1 MKKINRQIYAS
12 MYGPTVGDKIRLG
25 DTSLWIK
32 IEKDYTTYG
41 EECMF
46 GSGKVIRCGMGQHP
60 VASRNEGVADLV
72 ITNAII
78 IDTWGIIK
86 ADISIKDG
94 LITGIG
100 KAGNPMVMEGVT
112 PGMFIG
118 VGTEIISAENQIVT
132 AGCVDSHVHYICP
145 EIFNIALENGTT
157 TIIGGGSGPTTGTLA
172 TNCTSGIWNIQSMIK
187 ATDNIPI
194 NFVFMGCGNS
204 LGRKSLIEQI
214 EAGAGALKIHE
225 DWGST
230 PNVIDKCLN
239 IAEEFD
245 IQINIHTDTLN
256 ESGYIEDTI
265 KSINNRTIH
274 AYHVEGAGGG
284 HSPDILKI
292 ISNNNVLPSSTTPT
306 LPYTINT
313 IEEHFDMLM
322 MCHHLDNKI
331 DEDIAFAKSRI
342 RNNTIRAEGVLHDLG
357 AISIINS
364 DAQAMG
370 RIGEVI
376 RRTWQTADKMKKEYG
391 ILKKNNNDDNISDD
405 DNFRVKRYIAKYTI
419 NPAITHGI
427 SDYVGS
433 IEVGKIADLVIW
445 KPSFFGTKP
454 ELVLKSGMITYAIIG
469 DPNAAISTT
478 QPFMY
483 RTMFGYNNPEL
494 NAIFVSKISIENGNI
509 FNLNVK
515 KQIKSVKNCR
525 NISKKDLI
533 LNNEI
538 PIIEID
544 PKSHIVSINNEKILS
559 NPSDKLPLT
568 QRYYLF

>member
-1 MKKINRQIYAS
+1 MKKINRKIYTS

-32 IEKDYTTYG
+32 IEKDHTIYG

-46 GSGKVIRCGMGQHP
+46 GSGKVIRSGMGQHP
-60 VASRNEGVADLV
+60 IASRNDGVADLV

-94 LITGIG
+94 FITGIG
-100 KAGNPMVMEGVT
+100 KAGNPITMEGVKH
-112 PGMFIG
+112 GMYIG
-118 VGTEIISAENQIVT
+118 VGTEIISAENKIVT
-132 AGCVDSHVHYICP
+132 AGCIDSHVHNICP
-145 EIFNIALENGTT
+145 QIFKVAIENGTT

-172 TNCTSGIWNIQSMIK
+172 TNCTRGIWNIQSMIK

-194 NFVFMGCGNS
+194 NFLFLGSGNS
-204 LGRKSLIEQI
+204 SGTKSLIEQI
-214 EAGAGALKIHE
+214 ESGAGALKIHE

-230 PNVIDKCLN
+230 PDVINNCLN
-239 IAEEFD
+239 IAEKYD
-245 IQINIHTDTLN
+245 VQVNIHTDTLN

-284 HSPDILKI
+284 HSPDVIKI
-292 ISNNNVLPSSTTPT
+292 ITNSNVLPSSTTPT
-306 LPYTINT
+306 MPYTINT
-313 IEEHFDMLM
+313 IDEHFDMLM

-342 RNNTIRAEGVLHDLG
+342 RKNTIMAEGILHDLG

-364 DAQAMG
+364 DSQAMG

-376 RRTWQTADKMKKEYG
+376 RRTWQTADKMKEEYG
-391 ILKKNNNDDNISDD
+391 ILLNNYNDDN

-433 IEVGKIADLVIW
+433 IEVGKMADLVIW

-454 ELVLKSGMITYAIIG
+454 DLVLKSGMIIDAIIG

-494 NAIFVSKISIENGNI
+494 SAIFVSKISIETGNI
-509 FNLNVK
+509 YNLNIK
-515 KQIKSVKNCR
+515 KQIKSVNNCR

-538 PIIEID
+538 PIIEVD
-544 PKSHIVSINNEKILS
+544 PKTHVVYINNEKIVS
-559 NPSDKLPLT
+559 NPSNKLPLT